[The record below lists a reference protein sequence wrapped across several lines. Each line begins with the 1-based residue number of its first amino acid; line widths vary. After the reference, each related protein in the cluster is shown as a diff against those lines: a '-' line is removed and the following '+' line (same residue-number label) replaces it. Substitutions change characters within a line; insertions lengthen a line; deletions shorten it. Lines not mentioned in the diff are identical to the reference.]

1 MIISGLRNGST
12 FNIKS
17 TGIKTI
23 LLAAIVL
30 AAFAAVLNIFLS
42 DDNPNG
48 PGTVEPEPANV
59 DESDESPDKGNQTE
73 AADNYYCF
81 VCHINFQEEELS
93 LTHQLAGVGCEDCHG
108 QSMEHSSDE
117 DGLTPPEIIYSA
129 DKIKPF
135 CMTCHNLDDLILTEH
150 HEPLFAGTDEQSKWT
165 CLKCHG
171 SHLMEVRTRRWDKKT
186 RKLIWDDGV
195 RMMKNPNKTQK

>member
-17 TGIKTI
+17 TGIKTV

-30 AAFAAVLNIFLS
+30 AAFAAGLNIFLS

-48 PGTVEPEPANV
+48 PETVEPQPANV
-59 DESDESPDKGNQTE
+59 DESDETTGEENQTE

-81 VCHINFQEEELS
+81 ICHINFQEEELS

-108 QSMEHSSDE
+108 ESREHSSDE
-117 DGLTPPEIIYSA
+117 DGLTPPEIIYSE
-129 DKIKPF
+129 DKIQPF
-135 CMTCHNLDDLILTEH
+135 CMTCHNQDDLVLTED
-150 HEPLFAGTDEQSKWT
+150 HEPLFTGTDEQSKACT
-165 CLKCHG
+165 KCHG
-171 SHLMEVRTRRWDKKT
+171 SHLIEVRTRRWDKET
-186 RKLIWDDGV
+186 RELIWDDGV
-195 RMMKNPNKTQK
+195 RMMKNPDSEQK